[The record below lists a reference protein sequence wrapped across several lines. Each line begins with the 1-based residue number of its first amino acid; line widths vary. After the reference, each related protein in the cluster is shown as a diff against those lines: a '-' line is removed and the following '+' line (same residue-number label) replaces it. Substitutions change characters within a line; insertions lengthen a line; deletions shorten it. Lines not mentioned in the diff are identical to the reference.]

1 MIDECCYEH
10 VLLTLLLWF
19 SPLMLS
25 GSVFSSF
32 AVNVVDP
39 LALRCASHIQKDDH
53 VNIPQS
59 DLHVFSSLSLSSS
72 LRNCAVLKL
81 FFENSHSVAQRD
93 YFLECSLCLDWPYPF
108 SDFFFR
114 RKWKKRRHNDLT
126 IAFAFWSFS
135 ELCWHLET
143 PTISV
148 AHEHDQWCPLSLT
161 ELILLRFLSKAFPP
175 SFVHPPFSSFVFLF
189 SCILSFLLLVWY
201 LVRWHHKHG
210 ARYLPSSLSFSSCL
224 SVHATHFCQSPSST
238 ERRIQWAF

>member
-59 DLHVFSSLSLSSS
+59 DLHVFSSLSLSSLS
-72 LRNCAVLKL
+72 RNCAVLKL

-93 YFLECSLCLDWPYPF
+93 YFLNARYAWTDLIPSQISFSGGSGRRGGITISQSLLRFEVSLNCADIWKLQLSQSHMNMINDARYRSQNWFF
-108 SDFFFR
+108 SDFFPR
-114 RKWKKRRHNDLT
+114 RSL
-126 IAFAFWSFS
+126 
-135 ELCWHLET
+135 
-143 PTISV
+143 
-148 AHEHDQWCPLSLT
+148 PLSF
-161 ELILLRFLSKAFPP
+161 IRP
-175 SFVHPPFSSFVFLF
+175 SHPLCF
-189 SCILSFLLLVWY
+189 SFLVFCLF
-201 LVRWHHKHG
+201 
-210 ARYLPSSLSFSSCL
+210 FS
-224 SVHATHFCQSPSST
+224 
-238 ERRIQWAF
+238 